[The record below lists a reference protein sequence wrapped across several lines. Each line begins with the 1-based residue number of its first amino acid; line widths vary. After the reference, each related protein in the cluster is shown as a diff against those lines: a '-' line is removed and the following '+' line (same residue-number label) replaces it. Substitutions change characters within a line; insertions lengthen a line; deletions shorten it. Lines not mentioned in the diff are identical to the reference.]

1 MLVNPSR
8 FNKYDLCYY
17 LAVVAEVYMRIV
29 LDKLLHDEEHS
40 LSPQQSSLF
49 LSLSLSI
56 SLSFLYISLSL
67 LQPPLLNTFVTV
79 YL

>member
-40 LSPQQSSLF
+40 LSPQQSSLI
-49 LSLSLSI
+49 LSLFIYLSLFSLYIPLSI
-56 SLSFLYISLSL
+56 AASL
-67 LQPPLLNTFVTV
+67 T
-79 YL
+79 